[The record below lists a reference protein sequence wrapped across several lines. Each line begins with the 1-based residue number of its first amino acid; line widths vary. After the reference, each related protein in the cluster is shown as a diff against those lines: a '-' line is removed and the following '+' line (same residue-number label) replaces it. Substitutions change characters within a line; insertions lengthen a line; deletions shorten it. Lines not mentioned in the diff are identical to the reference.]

1 MSEDARKIA
10 EHHSAALDAEKGGRR
25 PGKPPRLAPQGAA
38 KWDFMKGQKAGLG
51 KLRAVGD
58 SCEQLPVGWQWVG
71 WQWGGVAVAVASSCP
86 FVDVSSSCVH
96 WVGSPPCGASS
107 VQSAVGP
114 PVRGIVS
121 STAAWSQMG
130 FDSSDTS
137 YLLDAPSSVVESC
150 PVRGKALPFVEVL
163 SRPMLVQQLES
174 LAHDL
179 PMSSGW
185 SSMGTACTSRS
196 LSRHARL
203 FHHRQLLPHTSPY
216 TSRRCRR
223 RRRCRRCRSWQER
236 LQ

>member
-1 MSEDARKIA
+1 MRWAKAEAETLEVAMSEDARKIA

-107 VQSAVGP
+107 VQSRPRQAPKRISGLAK
-114 PVRGIVS
+114 RDVS
-121 STAAWSQMG
+121 IFTRSWIRSMRMQ
-130 FDSSDTS
+130 
-137 YLLDAPSSVVESC
+137 V
-150 PVRGKALPFVEVL
+150 ALFW
-163 SRPMLVQQLES
+163 
-174 LAHDL
+174 
-179 PMSSGW
+179 G
-185 SSMGTACTSRS
+185 GSRS
-196 LSRHARL
+196 VNDNAES
-203 FHHRQLLPHTSPY
+203 
-216 TSRRCRR
+216 
-223 RRRCRRCRSWQER
+223 
-236 LQ
+236 